1 MTARPTDSPYLR
13 ALEDRVL
20 IYDGAM
26 GTSIQR
32 FNLTPDDFGGKALE
46 GCNDNLVLTR
56 PDVIQAIHESFLA
69 VGCDVVETCTFQSTP
84 RRLEEWGLGDKV
96 RDINVAAAKIARAA
110 ADKHSTPDKPR
121 FVAASMGPTG
131 MLPSSSDPTLGN
143 ITYEE
148 LARNFHD
155 QAQYL
160 IEGGVDLLLIETTQ
174 DILELKAAV
183 AGIEQLFKEI
193 GRRIPIQAQVTLDV
207 SGRMLLGTDIASAMT
222 TLESLGVDVI
232 GLNCSTGPEHMR
244 EPIRYLSENATLPL
258 SVIPNAG
265 LPLNTGVGE
274 AVYPLEPGPMA
285 EALAEFVKDF
295 GVRIVGGC
303 CGTTPAHLE
312 AVVKAVHEVEKK
324 RATVGPRA
332 EVGGNGKRVRH
343 HKVPRVS
350 SAMRAITLHQ
360 DPPPL
365 LVGERVNSQGSRKVK
380 RLLLADDYEGILEVA
395 RDQVDS
401 GAHVLDVCVALTERA
416 DEAEQ
421 MSKVVKLLSMSVETP
436 LVIDSTEANVIEA
449 ALEHIPGRGIVN
461 SINMEN
467 GRKRIDSVV
476 PLVKKHGAAVI
487 ALTIDE
493 VGMAKTRER
502 KLEVA
507 KAIYTIVV
515 DEYGLAPEDII
526 YDALTFTLATGDA
539 EWIDSGHET
548 IEGIR
553 LIKREL
559 PGVSTILGVSN
570 VSFGL
575 TPEARAV
582 LNSVFLHH
590 CVAAGLDAAIVNPAH
605 ITPYAE
611 ISEVERELANDLVFN
626 KRPDALQR
634 FIEYFSKEEGAEK
647 TEAAEKADP
656 TAGMSPEQVIHWMI
670 LHRKKEG
677 IEDRLDAAG
686 VRENPVRVLN
696 EVLLPAMK
704 EVGDKFGAGE
714 LILPFVLQS
723 AEVMKKAVKHL
734 EQFLEK
740 AEGYTKGKVVLATVY
755 GDVHDIGKSLVN
767 TILSNNGYTVY
778 DLGKQ
783 VPVNTI
789 LEKAVEVEADA
800 IGLSA
805 LLVSTSKQMPLAVKE
820 LDKRG
825 MKIPVLIGGAAI
837 NRRFGRRAL
846 FVEDER
852 EYDAGVF
859 YCKDAFEGLETMD
872 KLQDPASREDFIATN
887 LETAR
892 TDVFLR
898 STVGKEI
905 SSGDSGGERS
915 DVAADNLVPA
925 SPFWGTR
932 VLRDIPIDEVF
943 ELLDLDELYRL
954 QWGARGSGEKYDDTI
969 RNEFEPAL
977 ERLKKDAK
985 ANGWVKPQAVYGYFP
1000 AQSLGNDVIIYDPA
1014 AYSSDGGSLR
1024 EIARFHFPR
1033 MVGRERLCL
1042 ADYIRS
1048 TESGDVDVVPI
1059 QIVTV
1064 GKEATLHFEK
1074 LQGNNEYTEAFYS
1087 HGLAVEAAEAV
1098 AEWMHRRIK
1107 KELGIEAP
1115 HKFEDDQPARG
1126 GKRYSWGYGAC
1137 PDLDDHAVA
1146 FKLLPAKEALGMD
1159 LTESFQI
1166 LPEQSTA
1173 AIIIHHP
1180 EAKYYAVRGQVD
1192 DAGARAESAN
1202 AAAYAKG
1209 ASASKDDNAAI
1220 LKNAATEE
1228 SDTVDEAAA
1237 LERAESGEISL
1248 AEARNDT

>member
-1 MTARPTDSPYLR
+1 
-13 ALEDRVL
+13 
-20 IYDGAM
+20 M
-26 GTSIQR
+26 GTNIQR
-32 FNLTPDDFGGKALE
+32 YNLSAEDFGGKALE

-56 PDVIQAIHESFLA
+56 PDVIAAIHESFLE

-84 RRLEEWGLGDKV
+84 RRLREWGLGDKV
-96 RDINVAAAKIARAA
+96 REINVTAAKLARAA
-110 ADKHSTPDKPR
+110 ADKYSTPDRPR

-131 MLPSSSDPTLGN
+131 MLPSSSDPVLSKV
-143 ITYEE
+143 TYEE
-148 LARNFHD
+148 LAENFYE
-155 QAQYL
+155 QAKYL
-160 IEGGVDLLLIETTQ
+160 VEGGVDLLLIETSQ
-174 DILELKAAV
+174 DILEVKAAV
-183 AGIEQLFKEI
+183 AGIERLFAEI
-193 GRRIPIQAQVTLDV
+193 GRRLPIQTQVTLDV

-222 TLESLGVDVI
+222 TLEALKVDVI

-244 EPIRYLSENATLPL
+244 EPVRYLSEHATLPL

-274 AVYPLEPGPMA
+274 AVYPLEPAPMA
-285 EALAEFVKDF
+285 QALSEFVRDF

-303 CGTTPAHLE
+303 CGTTPAHLSAIVA
-312 AVVKAVHEVEKK
+312 AVRDAE
-324 RATVGPRA
+324 RAAKPASRSQ
-332 EVGGNGKRVRH
+332 H
-343 HKVPRVS
+343 VPRVS

-467 GRKRIDSVV
+467 GRKRIDAVV

-493 VGMAKTRER
+493 IGMAKTRER

-507 KAIYTIVV
+507 RKIYDIVV
-515 DEYGLAPEDII
+515 GEYGLAPEDLI

-539 EWIDSGHET
+539 EWIDSGKET
-548 IEGIR
+548 VEGIR

-575 TPEARAV
+575 TPEARSV

-590 CVAAGLDAAIVNPAH
+590 CVQAGLDAAIVNPAH
-605 ITPYAE
+605 IRPYAE
-611 ISEVERELANDLVFN
+611 ISSAEREMADDLVFN
-626 KRPDALQR
+626 KRPDALQH
-634 FIEYFSKEEGAEK
+634 FIEYFANVGGSGASAQVEKE
-647 TEAAEKADP
+647 DP
-656 TAGMSPEQVIHWMI
+656 TAGMTAEQKVHWMI

-677 IEDRLDAAG
+677 IEAELDAAG
-686 VRENPVRVLN
+686 VRDNPVRILN
-696 EVLLPAMK
+696 EILLPAMK

-767 TILSNNGYTVY
+767 TILSNNGYTVF

-789 LEKAVEVEADA
+789 LDKAVEVGADA

-805 LLVSTSKQMPLAVKE
+805 LLVSTSKQMPLCVQE

-825 MKIPVLIGGAAI
+825 MQIPVLIGGAAI

-846 FVEDER
+846 FVEGER
-852 EYDAGVF
+852 PYDSGVF

-872 KLQDPASREDFIATN
+872 VLQDPKKRGLFVVKN
-887 LETAR
+887 LDDAR
-892 TDVFLR
+892 NDVFLR
-898 STVGKEI
+898 TSVGKDI
-905 SSGDSGGERS
+905 AVGDAAGERS
-915 DVAADNLVPA
+915 DVVANNPLP
-925 SPFWGTR
+925 SPPFWGTR
-932 VLRDIPIDEVF
+932 VLRDVPIDEIF

-954 QWGARGSGEKYDDTI
+954 QWGARGSGEQYHSTVKK
-969 RNEFEPAL
+969 EFEPVL

-985 ANGWVKPQAVYGYFP
+985 KKGWIKPQVVYGYFP
-1000 AQSLGNDVIIYDPA
+1000 AQSQGNDVIVYDPA

-1048 TESGDVDVVPI
+1048 VDSGDVDVVPL

-1064 GKEATLHFEK
+1064 GKEASERFDE
-1074 LQGNNEYTEAFYS
+1074 LQSKNEYSEAFYS
-1087 HGLAVEAAEAV
+1087 HGLSVEAAEAV
-1098 AEWMHRRIK
+1098 AEWSHRRIQ
-1107 KELGIEAP
+1107 KELGVP
-1115 HKFEDDQPARG
+1115 S

-1137 PDLDDHAVA
+1137 PDLDDHATV

-1159 LTESFQI
+1159 LTEAFQL

-1173 AIIIHHP
+1173 AIVIHHP
-1180 EAKYYAVRGQVD
+1180 EAKYYAVRG
-1192 DAGARAESAN
+1192 
-1202 AAAYAKG
+1202 
-1209 ASASKDDNAAI
+1209 SASG
-1220 LKNAATEE
+1220 AATE
-1228 SDTVDEAAA
+1228 
-1237 LERAESGEISL
+1237 AEV
-1248 AEARNDT
+1248 AVA

>member
-1 MTARPTDSPYLR
+1 
-13 ALEDRVL
+13 
-20 IYDGAM
+20 M
-26 GTSIQR
+26 GTNIQR
-32 FNLTPDDFGGKALE
+32 YNLSAEDFGGKALE

-84 RRLEEWGLGDKV
+84 RRLREWGLGDKV
-96 RDINVAAAKIARAA
+96 REINVGAARLARAA
-110 ADKHSTPDKPR
+110 ADKYSTPDQPR

-131 MLPSSSDPTLGN
+131 MLPSSSDPVLSQ
-143 ITYEE
+143 ISYAE
-148 LARNFHD
+148 LADNFYE
-155 QAQYL
+155 QAKYL
-160 IEGGVDLLLIETTQ
+160 VEGGVDLLLIETSQ
-174 DILELKAAV
+174 DILEVKAAV
-183 AGIEQLFKEI
+183 AGIERLFVEI
-193 GRRIPIQAQVTLDV
+193 GRRLPIQTQVTLDV

-222 TLESLGVDVI
+222 TLEALKVDVI

-244 EPIRYLSENATLPL
+244 EPVRYLSEHATLPL

-274 AVYPLEPGPMA
+274 AVYPLEPQPMA
-285 EALAEFVKDF
+285 TALSEFVKDF

-303 CGTTPAHLE
+303 CGTTPEHLSAIVE
-312 AVVKAVHEVEKK
+312 AVREAE
-324 RATVGPRA
+324 RAAKPVNHA
-332 EVGGNGKRVRH
+332 QH
-343 HKVPRVS
+343 VPRVS

-365 LVGERVNSQGSRKVK
+365 LVGERVNAQGSRKVK

-395 RDQVDS
+395 REQVDS
-401 GAHVLDVCVALTERA
+401 GAHVLDVCVALTERG

-493 VGMAKTRER
+493 IGMAKTRER

-507 KAIYTIVV
+507 KKIYDIVV
-515 DEYGLAPEDII
+515 GEYGLAPEDLI

-539 EWIDSGHET
+539 EWIDSGKET
-548 IEGIR
+548 VEGIR

-575 TPEARAV
+575 TPEARGV

-590 CVAAGLDAAIVNPAH
+590 CVQAGLDAAIVNPAH
-605 ITPYAE
+605 IRPYAE
-611 ISEVERELANDLVFN
+611 ISAEEREMADDLVFN
-626 KRPDALQR
+626 KTPTALQR
-634 FIEYFSKEEGAEK
+634 FIEYFSNVGGGGAAAQVEKE
-647 TEAAEKADP
+647 DP
-656 TAGMSPEQVIHWMI
+656 TAGMTAEQKIHWMI

-677 IEDRLDAAG
+677 IEEQLDAAG
-686 VRENPVRVLN
+686 VRETPVRVLN

-734 EQFLEK
+734 ELFLEK

-767 TILSNNGYTVY
+767 TILSNNGYTVF

-789 LEKAVEVEADA
+789 LDKAVEVGADA

-805 LLVSTSKQMPLAVKE
+805 LLVSTSKQMPLCVQE

-825 MKIPVLIGGAAI
+825 MQIPVLIGGAAI

-846 FVEDER
+846 FVEGER
-852 EYDAGVF
+852 AYDSGVF

-872 KLQDPASREDFIATN
+872 VLQDPKKRTLFVDKN
-887 LETAR
+887 LDDAR
-892 TDVFLR
+892 NDVFLR
-898 STVGKEI
+898 TAVGKDIAVGDAGGRSQRCRGQQSAPVAAFLGHARHSRRSDRRSLRSARSRRALSPAVGCAWLGRSVQIDHQERIRARARAPEEGRKEERLDQATGGLRLFPRAVAGERRDHLRSRRLLERRRLAARDRALPLSAHGRPRAALSRRLYPQRRFGRRRCPSAPDRHRRQGSDEEIRGAAGEERVHRSVLLSRTVGRVR
-905 SSGDSGGERS
+905 RS
-915 DVAADNLVPA
+915 R
-925 SPFWGTR
+925 SR
-932 VLRDIPIDEVF
+932 V
-943 ELLDLDELYRL
+943 
-954 QWGARGSGEKYDDTI
+954 GA
-969 RNEFEPAL
+969 P
-977 ERLKKDAK
+977 
-985 ANGWVKPQAVYGYFP
+985 
-1000 AQSLGNDVIIYDPA
+1000 
-1014 AYSSDGGSLR
+1014 
-1024 EIARFHFPR
+1024 
-1033 MVGRERLCL
+1033 
-1042 ADYIRS
+1042 
-1048 TESGDVDVVPI
+1048 
-1059 QIVTV
+1059 
-1064 GKEATLHFEK
+1064 
-1074 LQGNNEYTEAFYS
+1074 
-1087 HGLAVEAAEAV
+1087 
-1098 AEWMHRRIK
+1098 
-1107 KELGIEAP
+1107 P
-1115 HKFEDDQPARG
+1115 HQE
-1126 GKRYSWGYGAC
+1126 GA
-1137 PDLDDHAVA
+1137 
-1146 FKLLPAKEALGMD
+1146 
-1159 LTESFQI
+1159 
-1166 LPEQSTA
+1166 
-1173 AIIIHHP
+1173 
-1180 EAKYYAVRGQVD
+1180 
-1192 DAGARAESAN
+1192 
-1202 AAAYAKG
+1202 
-1209 ASASKDDNAAI
+1209 
-1220 LKNAATEE
+1220 
-1228 SDTVDEAAA
+1228 
-1237 LERAESGEISL
+1237 ERAEREEVLVGLRRVSRPRRPHYCVQAPPSEGSARHGSHRSVPDSSRAVDGRGRHPSSGSEVLRGSW
-1248 AEARNDT
+1248 RRHRRFD

>member
-1 MTARPTDSPYLR
+1 MTERTIESPYLQ
-13 ALEDRVL
+13 ALSRRVL

-26 GTSIQR
+26 GTNIQR
-32 FNLTPDDFGGKALE
+32 YNLSAEDFGGKALE

-84 RRLEEWGLGDKV
+84 RRLKEWGLGDKV
-96 RDINVAAAKIARAA
+96 REINVAAARLARAA
-110 ADKHSTPDKPR
+110 ADKYSTPDQPR

-131 MLPSSSDPTLGN
+131 MLPSSSDPVLSQ
-143 ITYEE
+143 ITYTE
-148 LARNFHD
+148 LADNFYE
-155 QAQYL
+155 QAKYL
-160 IEGGVDLLLIETTQ
+160 VEGGVDLLLIETSQ
-174 DILELKAAV
+174 DILEVKAAV
-183 AGIEQLFKEI
+183 AGIERLFTEI
-193 GRRIPIQAQVTLDV
+193 GRRLPLQTQVTLDV

-244 EPIRYLSENATLPL
+244 EPVRYLSEHATLPL

-265 LPLNTGVGE
+265 LPLNTGIGE
-274 AVYPLEPGPMA
+274 AVYPLEPQPMA
-285 EALAEFVKDF
+285 TALSEFVKDF

-303 CGTTPAHLE
+303 CGTTPEHLSAIVGAVRE
-312 AVVKAVHEVEKK
+312 AE
-324 RATVGPRA
+324 RASKPVNHA
-332 EVGGNGKRVRH
+332 QH
-343 HKVPRVS
+343 VPRVS

-365 LVGERVNSQGSRKVK
+365 LVGERVNAQGSRKVK

-395 RDQVDS
+395 REQVDS
-401 GAHVLDVCVALTERA
+401 GAHVLDVCVALTERG

-493 VGMAKTRER
+493 IGMAKTRER

-507 KAIYTIVV
+507 KKIYDIVV
-515 DEYGLAPEDII
+515 GEYGLAPEDLI

-539 EWIDSGHET
+539 EWIDSGKET
-548 IEGIR
+548 VEGIR

-575 TPEARAV
+575 TPEARGV

-590 CVAAGLDAAIVNPAH
+590 CVQAGLDAAIVNPAH
-605 ITPYAE
+605 IRPYAE
-611 ISEVERELANDLVFN
+611 ISAGERELADDLVFN

-634 FIEYFSKEEGAEK
+634 FIEYFSSVGGGGAAAQVEKE
-647 TEAAEKADP
+647 DP
-656 TAGMSPEQVIHWMI
+656 TAGMTPNEKIHWMI

-677 IEDRLDAAG
+677 IEEQLDAAG
-686 VRENPVRVLN
+686 VREHPVKVLN

-734 EQFLEK
+734 ELFLEK

-767 TILSNNGYTVY
+767 TILSNNGYTVF

-789 LEKAVEVEADA
+789 LDKAVEVGADA

-805 LLVSTSKQMPLAVKE
+805 LLVSTSKQLPLCVQE

-825 MKIPVLIGGAAI
+825 MQIPVLIGGAAI

-846 FVEDER
+846 FVEGER
-852 EYDAGVF
+852 PYDSGVF

-872 KLQDPASREDFIATN
+872 VLQDPKKRGLFVVKN
-887 LETAR
+887 LDDAR
-892 TDVFLR
+892 NDVFLR
-898 STVGKEI
+898 TAVGKDI
-905 SSGDSGGERS
+905 AVGDAGGDRS
-915 DVAADNLVPA
+915 DVAANNPLP
-925 SPFWGTR
+925 SPPFWGTR
-932 VLRDIPIDEVF
+932 VIRDVPISEVF
-943 ELLDLDELYRL
+943 DLLDLDELYRL
-954 QWGARGSGEKYDDTI
+954 QWGARGSGDQYKSTI
-969 RNEFEPAL
+969 KNEFEPAL
-977 ERLKKDAK
+977 ERLKKDAIK
-985 ANGWVKPQAVYGYFP
+985 NEWIKPQVVYGYFP
-1000 AQSLGNDVIIYDPA
+1000 AQSQGNDVIIYDPA

-1048 TESGDVDVVPI
+1048 VDSGDVDVLPL

-1064 GKEATLHFEK
+1064 GKEATKRFEE
-1074 LQGNNEYTEAFYS
+1074 LQSKNEYTEAFYS
-1087 HGLAVEAAEAV
+1087 HGLSVEAAEAV
-1098 AEWMHRRIK
+1098 AEWAHRRIK
-1107 KELGIEAP
+1107 QELGVP
-1115 HKFEDDQPARG
+1115 G

-1137 PDLDDHAVA
+1137 PDLDDHATV

-1159 LTESFQI
+1159 LTEAFQL

-1173 AIIIHHP
+1173 AVIIHHP
-1180 EAKYYAVRGQVD
+1180 EAKYYAVRGSAA
-1192 DAGARAESAN
+1192 DAS
-1202 AAAYAKG
+1202 
-1209 ASASKDDNAAI
+1209 S
-1220 LKNAATEE
+1220 LP
-1228 SDTVDEAAA
+1228 EAAVA
-1237 LERAESGEISL
+1237 
-1248 AEARNDT
+1248 

>member
-1 MTARPTDSPYLR
+1 MAERKTESRYLDELNR
-13 ALEDRVL
+13 RVL
-20 IYDGAM
+20 VYDGAM
-26 GTSIQR
+26 GTNIQR
-32 FNLTPDDFGGKALE
+32 YHLAAEDFGGKALE
-46 GCNDNLVLTR
+46 GCNDHLVLTR
-56 PDVIQAIHESFLA
+56 PDVIQEIHESFLK

-84 RRLEEWGLGDKV
+84 RRLHEWGLGDKV
-96 RDINVAAAKIARAA
+96 RDINVAAARIARAA
-110 ADKHSTPDKPR
+110 VDKYTTPDRPR

-131 MLPSSSDPTLGN
+131 MLPSSSDPVLSQ
-143 ITYEE
+143 ISYDE
-148 LARNFHD
+148 LAANYYE
-155 QAQYL
+155 QAKYL
-160 IEGGVDLLLIETTQ
+160 VEGGVDLLLIETSQ
-174 DILELKAAV
+174 DILEVKAAV
-183 AGIEQLFKEI
+183 AGIEQLFSEI
-193 GRRIPIQAQVTLDV
+193 GRRIPIQTQVTLDV

-222 TLESLGVDVI
+222 TLEALNVDVI

-244 EPIRYLSENATLPL
+244 EPVRYLSEHATLPL

-274 AVYPLEPGPMA
+274 AVYPLEPAPMA
-285 EALAEFVKDF
+285 DALSEFVRDF

-303 CGTTPAHLE
+303 CGTTPEHLS
-312 AVVKAVHEVEKK
+312 AIVQAVHK
-324 RATVGPRA
+324 A
-332 EVGGNGKRVRH
+332 EPESKPQH
-343 HKVPRVS
+343 PSHVPRVS

-467 GRKRIDSVV
+467 GRKRIDAVV

-493 VGMAKTRER
+493 IGMAKTRER

-507 KAIYTIVV
+507 RKIYDIVV

-539 EWIDSGHET
+539 EWIESGKET

-575 TPEARAV
+575 SPDARGV

-590 CVAAGLDAAIVNPAH
+590 CVQAGLDAAIVNPAH
-605 ITPYAE
+605 IRPYAE
-611 ISEVERELANDLVFN
+611 ISQTERELADDLVFN

-634 FIEYFSKEEGAEK
+634 FIEYFATAGVGAAATQNEKE
-647 TEAAEKADP
+647 DP
-656 TAGMSPEQVIHWMI
+656 TAGMAPDQRIHWMI

-677 IEDRLDAAG
+677 IEAVLDEAG

-696 EVLLPAMK
+696 DVLLPAMK
-704 EVGDKFGAGE
+704 ELGDKFGAGE

-740 AEGYTKGKVVLATVY
+740 AEGFTKGKVVLATVY

-767 TILSNNGYTVY
+767 TILSNNGYTVF

-789 LEKAVEVEADA
+789 LDKAVEVGADA

-805 LLVSTSKQMPLAVKE
+805 LLVSTSKQMPLCVQE

-846 FVEDER
+846 FVDGDR
-852 EYDAGVF
+852 HYGPGVF

-872 KLQDPASREDFIATN
+872 VLQDPKQRKDFVIKN
-887 LETAR
+887 LEDAR
-892 TDVFLR
+892 NDVFLR
-898 STVGKEI
+898 TAVGKDIAVGEA
-905 SSGDSGGERS
+905 GGERS
-915 DVAADNLVPA
+915 DVAANNPVPKP
-925 SPFWGTR
+925 PFWGTR
-932 VLRDIPIDEVF
+932 VIRDILLDEVF

-954 QWGARGSGEKYDDTI
+954 QWGARGSGDTYKQTVKK
-969 RNEFEPAL
+969 EFEPAL

-985 ANGWVKPQAVYGYFP
+985 QNGWIKPQVVYGYFP
-1000 AQSLGNDVIIYDPA
+1000 AQSKGNDIIIYDPA

-1042 ADYIRS
+1042 ADYVRS
-1048 TESGDVDVVPI
+1048 VDSGDVDVVPL
-1059 QIVTV
+1059 QVVTV
-1064 GKEATLHFEK
+1064 GNEATKRFEE
-1074 LQGNNEYTEAFYS
+1074 LQGKHEYTEAFYS
-1087 HGLAVEAAEAV
+1087 HGLSVETAEAV
-1098 AEWMHRRIK
+1098 AEWAHRRIK
-1107 KELGIEAP
+1107 KELGVET
-1115 HKFEDDQPARG
+1115 

-1137 PDLDDHAVA
+1137 PDLDDHTVV
-1146 FKLLPAKEALGMD
+1146 FKLLPAREALGMD
-1159 LTESFQI
+1159 LTEAFQL

-1173 AIIIHHP
+1173 AVIMHHP
-1180 EAKYYAVRGQVD
+1180 EAKYYAVRGTATQ
-1192 DAGARAESAN
+1192 AGAQ
-1202 AAAYAKG
+1202 
-1209 ASASKDDNAAI
+1209 
-1220 LKNAATEE
+1220 
-1228 SDTVDEAAA
+1228 EAAVA
-1237 LERAESGEISL
+1237 
-1248 AEARNDT
+1248 

>member
-1 MTARPTDSPYLR
+1 MMTEKKIQSRYLDELNR
-13 ALEDRVL
+13 RVL
-20 IYDGAM
+20 VYDGAM
-26 GTSIQR
+26 GTNIQR
-32 FNLTPDDFGGKALE
+32 YNLSADDFGGKALE

-56 PDVIQAIHESFLA
+56 PDVIQAIHESFLE

-84 RRLEEWGLGDKV
+84 RRLHEWGLGDKV
-96 RDINVAAAKIARAA
+96 REINVVAAQLARAA
-110 ADKHSTPDKPR
+110 ADKYSTPDRPR

-131 MLPSSSDPTLGN
+131 MLPSSSDPVLSK
-143 ITYEE
+143 ITYDE
-148 LARNFHD
+148 LAENYYE
-155 QAQYL
+155 QAKYL
-160 IEGGVDLLLIETTQ
+160 VEGGVDLLLIETSQ
-174 DILELKAAV
+174 DILEVKAAV
-183 AGIEQLFKEI
+183 AGIERLFAEI
-193 GRRIPIQAQVTLDV
+193 GRRLPIQTQVTLDV

-222 TLESLGVDVI
+222 TLEALKVDVI

-244 EPIRYLSENATLPL
+244 EPVRYLSEHATLPL

-265 LPLNTGVGE
+265 LPINTGVGE
-274 AVYPLEPGPMA
+274 AVYPLEPAPMA
-285 EALAEFVKDF
+285 TALSEFVKDF

-303 CGTTPAHLE
+303 CGTTPEHLS
-312 AVVKAVHEVEKK
+312 AIVDAVH
-324 RATVGPRA
+324 AA
-332 EVGGNGKRVRH
+332 ESQTKPTH
-343 HKVPRVS
+343 HSHVPRVS

-467 GRKRIDSVV
+467 GRKRIDAVV

-487 ALTIDE
+487 ALTIDQ

-539 EWIDSGHET
+539 EWIDSGRET

-590 CVAAGLDAAIVNPAH
+590 CVQAGLDAAIVNPAH
-605 ITPYAE
+605 IRPYAE
-611 ISEVERELANDLVFN
+611 ISTGERELADDLVFN

-634 FIEYFSKEEGAEK
+634 FIEYFANTGEAGSAAQVEKE
-647 TEAAEKADP
+647 DP
-656 TAGMSPEQVIHWMI
+656 TAGMAPEQKIHWMI

-677 IEDRLDAAG
+677 IEEQLDAAG

-696 EVLLPAMK
+696 DVLLPAMK

-740 AEGYTKGKVVLATVY
+740 AEGFTKGKVVLATVY

-767 TILSNNGYTVY
+767 TILSNNGYTVF

-789 LEKAVEVEADA
+789 LDKAIEVGADA

-805 LLVSTSKQMPLAVKE
+805 LLVSTSKQMPLCVQE

-825 MKIPVLIGGAAI
+825 MQIPVLIGGAAI

-846 FVEDER
+846 FVEGER
-852 EYDAGVF
+852 PYDSGVF

-872 KLQDPASREDFIATN
+872 VLQDPKKRDKFVVKN
-887 LETAR
+887 LDDAR
-892 TDVFLR
+892 NDVFLR
-898 STVGKEI
+898 TTVGKDI
-905 SSGDSGGERS
+905 AVGDSGGQRS
-915 DVAADNLVPA
+915 DVRADNPLPTA
-925 SPFWGTR
+925 PFFGVR
-932 VLRDIPIDEVF
+932 VIRDIPLDEVF
-943 ELLDLDELYRL
+943 ELLDLDELFRL
-954 QWGARGSGEKYDDTI
+954 QWGGRGSGEQYQNAVRD
-969 RNEFEPAL
+969 EFKPTLA
-977 ERLKKDAK
+977 RLTAEAK
-985 ANGWVKPQAVYGYFP
+985 RDGWIAPQAVYGYFP
-1000 AQSLGNDVIIYDPA
+1000 VQSDANDLIVYDPA
-1014 AYSSDGGSLR
+1014 AYQSDGASLR
-1024 EIARFHFPR
+1024 EIARLHFPR
-1033 MVGRERLCL
+1033 MQGRERLCL
-1042 ADYIRS
+1042 ADYFRS
-1048 TESGDVDVVPI
+1048 TQSSDVDVVAL
-1059 QIVTV
+1059 QVVTV
-1064 GKEATLHFEK
+1064 GDAATRRFEV
-1074 LQGNNEYTEAFYS
+1074 LQAAGEYTEAFYS
-1087 HGLAVEAAEAV
+1087 HGLAVESAEAV
-1098 AEWMHRRIK
+1098 AEWMHRRIRR
-1107 KELGIEAP
+1107 ELGISGA
-1115 HKFEDDQPARG
+1115 Q

-1137 PDLDDHAVA
+1137 PDLDDHAAV
-1146 FKLLPAKEALGMD
+1146 FKLLPAEEALGMT
-1159 LTESFQI
+1159 LTSAYQLI
-1166 LPEQSTA
+1166 PEQSTA
-1173 AIIIHHP
+1173 ALIVHHP
-1180 EAKYYAVRGQVD
+1180 EAKYYAVRGV
-1192 DAGARAESAN
+1192 AN
-1202 AAAYAKG
+1202 EPAAATATAG
-1209 ASASKDDNAAI
+1209 ETAA
-1220 LKNAATEE
+1220 
-1228 SDTVDEAAA
+1228 
-1237 LERAESGEISL
+1237 
-1248 AEARNDT
+1248 